1 MNSECLLC
9 QLRSIGKHL
18 DTVDIAES
26 DRIEIIQSFTAYISH
41 ADPKITNP
49 EMAAELNRLI
59 AAHHPEK
66 EIYKEIKREFND
78 LMLGLYDKYHKK
90 VLASDDPLRTA
101 MKLAIAGNIIDFGPN
116 HAFDAEETIES
127 VLNASLR
134 HDDSTSMFRDI
145 KNADKVLYLADN
157 AGEIVMDKL
166 FISMLNHKGLKVAV
180 RGEPVLNDVVKKD
193 AVYVGLDKIAPV
205 IDNGAAIPSTV
216 LHQCSDEFVGT
227 YNKADVV
234 IAKGQGNLEGLL
246 NQRNKN
252 LYFLFTV
259 KCPAIAR
266 LTKAEVGDFVVM
278 HSSRLPDCSK
288 VPCL

>member
-9 QLRSIGKHL
+9 QLKSINKHL
-18 DTVDIAES
+18 NTVDLKES

-59 AAHHPEK
+59 ATHHPEK
-66 EIYKEIKREFND
+66 EIYSQVKREFND
-78 LMLGLYDKYHKK
+78 LMLGLYDKYHEKA
-90 VLASDDPLRTA
+90 LASDNPLQTA

-116 HAFDAEETIES
+116 HSFDAEETIES
-127 VLNASLR
+127 VLHATLR
-134 HDDSTSMFRDI
+134 HDDSKAMFRDI
-145 KNADKVLYLADN
+145 NNAKNVLYLADN

-166 FISMLNHKGLKVAV
+166 FISLLDHKGMKVAV

-193 AVYVGLDKIAPV
+193 AEYVGLNEIAP
-205 IDNGAAIPSTV
+205 IIGNGAAIPSTV
-216 LHQCSDEFVGT
+216 LHKCSDEFIKT
-227 YNKADVV
+227 FNAADV
-234 IAKGQGNLEGLL
+234 IISKGQGNLEGLL

-252 LYFLFTV
+252 IYFLFTV
-259 KCPAIAR
+259 KCNAIAQ
-266 LTKAEVGDFVVM
+266 LTSTTVGDFVVM

>member
-9 QLRSIGKHL
+9 QLRSIQKHL
-18 DTVDIAES
+18 NTVDLKES

-41 ADPKITNP
+41 ADPNITNP

-66 EIYKEIKREFND
+66 EIYKEIKKEFND

-90 VLASDDPLRTA
+90 ALEADDPLRTA

-116 HAFDAEETIES
+116 HTFDPKETIES

-134 HDDSTSMFRDI
+134 HDDSASMFRDI

-205 IDNGAAIPSTV
+205 LDNGAAIPSTV
-216 LHQCSDEFVGT
+216 LHQCSKDFIEIFNT
-227 YNKADVV
+227 SDV
-234 IAKGQGNLEGLL
+234 IISKGQGNLEGLL

-259 KCPAIAR
+259 KCDAIAR
-266 LTKAEVGDFVVM
+266 LTHTSVDDFVVM
-278 HSSRLPDCSK
+278 HSSRLPDCSQDQ
-288 VPCL
+288 CL